1 MAAAQMFF
9 TIAAAVA
16 TVAAHSACDAPRGK
30 IAEGSTLAET
40 RPLIAWEPVQGA
52 TSYRVK
58 LLSRV
63 PNGKVLAS
71 HDAVVAA
78 PAFVSP
84 QPLAEQRAK
93 VQVRLSAICAGETS
107 AESVSSF
114 DIDASPNCRLG
125 ELEARRERGGAELR
139 WKAVPGAQGY
149 EARAAGLLDG
159 KLIASAETRSTSARL
174 ELRGQ
179 GAVVSVQPKC
189 AAGSGEAV
197 YRVLAAD

>member
-1 MAAAQMFF
+1 VR
-9 TIAAAVA
+9 TIAGGFALFLAAGA
-16 TVAAHSACDAPRGK
+16 QAACDAPRGS
-30 IAEGSTLAET
+30 ILEGSTLAET
-40 RPLIAWEPVQGA
+40 RPLIVWRPVAGA
-52 TSYRVK
+52 TGYRVR
-58 LLSRV
+58 LQSRV

-71 HDAVVAA
+71 YDTVVTTT
-78 PAFVSP
+78 AFVSP

-93 VQVRLSAICAGETS
+93 VQVRLSAICGGETS
-107 AESVSSF
+107 AEAVSSF

-125 ELEARRERGGAELR
+125 ELEARREGAGAELR

-159 KLIASAETRSTSARL
+159 KLISSAETRSTSARL

>member
-1 MAAAQMFF
+1 MRTLVVLAAIFGTNAD
-9 TIAAAVA
+9 A
-16 TVAAHSACDAPRGK
+16 ACDAPRGK
-30 IAEGSTLAET
+30 IPEGTTLTET
-40 RPLIAWEPVQGA
+40 RPLIAWEPVAGA

-58 LLSRV
+58 VLSRV

-93 VQVRLSAICAGETS
+93 VQVRLSAICGSETS
-107 AESVSSF
+107 AETVSSF

-125 ELEARRERGGAELR
+125 ELEARREKAAVELR
-139 WKAVPGAQGY
+139 WKTVLGAQGY
-149 EARAAGLLDG
+149 EVRAAALLDG

-174 ELRGQ
+174 DLRGQ